1 MLSIRGGEPD
11 LVRRVRPTENCLMPD
26 QKLVDDLAQKG
37 LELSSKAGGELER
50 SCWMVVH
57 EHAHGVRPSEYDIRE
72 IPEDLYLAV
81 LNQARHI

>member
-1 MLSIRGGEPD
+1 
-11 LVRRVRPTENCLMPD
+11 MPD

-37 LELSSKAGGELER
+37 VELSSKAGGELER

-57 EHAHGVRPSEYDIRE
+57 EYAHGVRPSEYDIRE

-81 LNQARHI
+81 LSQARNA